1 MSGLAE
7 CLSPRQWEVLVLVA
21 EGHSTRTIAEALFVA
36 PNTVKT
42 HVSSLLTKLIADT
55 RVQLA
60 TIAAMR
66 GVR

>member
-1 MSGLAE
+1 M
-7 CLSPRQWEVLVLVA
+7 LVA